1 MPKILFLPE
10 GTSLEV
16 RDGITIQEAGRNA
29 GLLLDAPCGGH
40 GICKKCK
47 VRIRREENEEPQ
59 DVLSCQYRVHE
70 DLIVEHFEGGD
81 KAAILTEGRKAL
93 FSVQPVKNGA
103 FHMAVDIGTTTVV
116 VYMLHEGT
124 GEILGT
130 KSRLNPQYPYGSD
143 VISRIQKAVKGDF
156 ESMRYQIRKGIWEMI
171 AELCRENKC
180 NPFEMGTLSVVG
192 NPAMQQLFLG
202 IDLDNLIHPPFSA
215 VLHEPQIRK
224 LEEIYPLCSETV
236 LLSIP
241 DIAGFVGADTLG
253 CVLST
258 DLWRKEERTLMIDI
272 GTNGEMVLGNKD
284 GMTACST
291 AAGPAL
297 EGGRISCGMRGGLGA
312 IDHVWIREG
321 QIECSVIGGGKA
333 KGICG
338 SGLIDAVAVMLDLGI
353 LNKRGRIEKD
363 YEEENGQRVFRV
375 TENIFLTQEDI
386 REVQMAKGAIAAGIK
401 LMLKE
406 MNIEE
411 KDVDHLILCG
421 AFGTYM
427 NPKSASRI
435 GLIPETLLAKVEAG
449 GNGAGMGACMLAMD
463 GKLFMKTDEI
473 VSKIQPLE
481 LSSIP
486 IFQRT
491 FAQEMTFKMN

>member
-70 DLIVEHFEGGD
+70 DLIVEHFEGED
-81 KAAILTEGRKAL
+81 KAAILTEGKKAL
-93 FSVQPVKNGA
+93 FYVQPVKN
-103 FHMAVDIGTTTVV
+103 V
-116 VYMLHEGT
+116 
-124 GEILGT
+124 
-130 KSRLNPQYPYGSD
+130 
-143 VISRIQKAVKGDF
+143 
-156 ESMRYQIRKGIWEMI
+156 
-171 AELCRENKC
+171 
-180 NPFEMGTLSVVG
+180 
-192 NPAMQQLFLG
+192 
-202 IDLDNLIHPPFSA
+202 
-215 VLHEPQIRK
+215 
-224 LEEIYPLCSETV
+224 
-236 LLSIP
+236 
-241 DIAGFVGADTLG
+241 
-253 CVLST
+253 
-258 DLWRKEERTLMIDI
+258 
-272 GTNGEMVLGNKD
+272 
-284 GMTACST
+284 
-291 AAGPAL
+291 
-297 EGGRISCGMRGGLGA
+297 
-312 IDHVWIREG
+312 
-321 QIECSVIGGGKA
+321 
-333 KGICG
+333 
-338 SGLIDAVAVMLDLGI
+338 
-353 LNKRGRIEKD
+353 
-363 YEEENGQRVFRV
+363 
-375 TENIFLTQEDI
+375 
-386 REVQMAKGAIAAGIK
+386 
-401 LMLKE
+401 
-406 MNIEE
+406 
-411 KDVDHLILCG
+411 